1 MSIPMFHSSLSP
13 EEISENFK
21 DVDFFSGIMD
31 GLEEALAY
39 EKGDAAGIK
48 IIDETDPEKTVIA
61 AAKSDST
68 TSLINEV
75 NTILDELR
83 ADGTLTELSNKYF
96 GYDATKLPE

>member
-1 MSIPMFHSSLSP
+1 MVPITMMHQITPPPPPAPKPFDLL
-13 EEISENFK
+13 EI
-21 DVDFFSGIMD
+21 V
-31 GLEEALAY
+31 
-39 EKGDAAGIK
+39 
-48 IIDETDPEKTVIA
+48 DETDPEKTVIA

-83 ADGTLTELSNKYF
+83 ADGTLAELSNKYF

>member
-1 MSIPMFHSSLSP
+1 MDTIQLLQRGDADATINSLSVYN
-13 EEISENFK
+13 EYIN
-21 DVDFFSGIMD
+21 
-31 GLEEALAY
+31 
-39 EKGDAAGIK
+39 EKGDSAGIK
-48 IIDETDPEKTVIA
+48 IVDETDPEKTVIA

-83 ADGTLTELSNKYF
+83 ADGTLAGLSNKYF

>member
-1 MSIPMFHSSLSP
+1 MLQRGDADATINSLSVYN
-13 EEISENFK
+13 EYVN
-21 DVDFFSGIMD
+21 
-31 GLEEALAY
+31 
-39 EKGDAAGIK
+39 EKGDSAGIK
-48 IIDETDPEKTVIA
+48 IVDETDPEKTVIA

-83 ADGTLTELSNKYF
+83 ADGTLAELSNKYF